1 MRFVARLESI
11 AFQLCWWPWNF
22 TALVLFS
29 HVLQFNYVSIYMRG
43 GHATCERFNTGP
55 IVNDHFPDNLG
66 NNILTICHTTIYI
79 HIYIYLHICIY
90 IYICVCG
97 YVYDYVYDYDRERE
111 REMDMIEYVYVLFQI
126 HM

>member
-1 MRFVARLESI
+1 M
-11 AFQLCWWPWNF
+11 
-22 TALVLFS
+22 LFS
-29 HVLQFNYVSIYMRG
+29 HVLQSNYVSIYMRG

-79 HIYIYLHICIY
+79 FTHMYL
-90 IYICVCG
+90 YICVCD

-111 REMDMIEYVYVLFQI
+111 RWI
-126 HM
+126 